1 MNDTFQCGDPGALV
15 AYLYDECEPGER
27 ELIAA
32 HVTCCATCASEIDA
46 LGATRR
52 TLATWRPPDVALGF
66 QITRA
71 DAAPAANPPAAN
83 PPARVLVPTIAWW
96 RAPLPAWAQA
106 AAAVVIFAAG
116 VSIGLA
122 RNTAPEQVS
131 PRATAFA
138 PTTATATTVS
148 RDDLSQLEQ
157 RLKTEMAQLKT
168 VGPAVTPAAVPVS
181 QDAVLQQ
188 VRTLLEQSEER
199 QRRDFTLRMVDLA
212 SNIETQRRVDLATVR
227 QSMGQRET
235 VIGTELRQQREALDR
250 VNNILINNV
259 SERSR

>member
-1 MNDTFQCGDPGALV
+1 
-15 AYLYDECEPGER
+15 
-27 ELIAA
+27 
-32 HVTCCATCASEIDA
+32 
-46 LGATRR
+46 
-52 TLATWRPPDVALGF
+52 
-66 QITRA
+66 
-71 DAAPAANPPAAN
+71 
-83 PPARVLVPTIAWW
+83 
-96 RAPLPAWAQA
+96 
-106 AAAVVIFAAG
+106 
-116 VSIGLA
+116 
-122 RNTAPEQVS
+122 
-131 PRATAFA
+131 
-138 PTTATATTVS
+138 
-148 RDDLSQLEQ
+148 
-157 RLKTEMAQLKT
+157 
-168 VGPAVTPAAVPVS
+168 VTPAAVPVS

>member
-1 MNDTFQCGDPGALV
+1 MIRSCTVMSLRLTTPALV
-15 AYLYDECEPGER
+15 LVLASL
-27 ELIAA
+27 
-32 HVTCCATCASEIDA
+32 VTACGGS
-46 LGATRR
+46 
-52 TLATWRPPDVALGF
+52 
-66 QITRA
+66 
-71 DAAPAANPPAAN
+71 
-83 PPARVLVPTIAWW
+83 
-96 RAPLPAWAQA
+96 
-106 AAAVVIFAAG
+106 
-116 VSIGLA
+116 
-122 RNTAPEQVS
+122 APEEVES
-131 PRATAFA
+131 E
-138 PTTATATTVS
+138 TVVPV
-148 RDDLSQLEQ
+148 
-157 RLKTEMAQLKT
+157 KTEMAQLKT

-188 VRTLLEQSEER
+188 VKTLLEQSEER